1 VVDVDQALDQSI
13 SANPQIRVENAL
25 YTYEAQN
32 KTLITREM
40 ASAAL

>member
-1 VVDVDQALDQSI
+1 VFDVDQAPDQSI

-25 YTYEAQN
+25 YTYMVQN
-32 KTLITREM
+32 KMLIAREM